1 MAELQKTDS
10 LQAVPIHL
18 LSVLPS
24 VTTQSNMCFPQVGD
38 WKEII
43 IMALEV
49 SFVA

>member
-10 LQAVPIHL
+10 LQALPVHL
-18 LSVLPS
+18 LSVLS
-24 VTTQSNMCFPQVGD
+24 LVTTRLNMHLPQVGD